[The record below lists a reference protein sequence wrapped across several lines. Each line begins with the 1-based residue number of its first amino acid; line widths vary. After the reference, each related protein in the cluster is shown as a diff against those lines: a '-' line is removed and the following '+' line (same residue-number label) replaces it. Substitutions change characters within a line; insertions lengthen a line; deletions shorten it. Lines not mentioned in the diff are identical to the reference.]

1 MTSQGRLRPAMD
13 KKKHP
18 ESPPTEE
25 WIKIWHIYTMEYY
38 SAIKKDEI
46 MPFAATWMQ
55 LQIMILISEV
65 SQKEKDKYRMI
76 PLLCGV

>member
-1 MTSQGRLRPAMD
+1 MD

-25 WIKIWHIYTMEYY
+25 WIKIWHIYTMEYN

-46 MPFAATWMQ
+46 MPFAVTWMD
-55 LQIMILISEV
+55 LESVILSDKFHMILFICE
-65 SQKEKDKYRMI
+65 M
-76 PLLCGV
+76 

>member
-1 MTSQGRLRPAMD
+1 
-13 KKKHP
+13 
-18 ESPPTEE
+18 
-25 WIKIWHIYTMEYY
+25 MEYY
-38 SAIKKDEI
+38 SAVKKNEM